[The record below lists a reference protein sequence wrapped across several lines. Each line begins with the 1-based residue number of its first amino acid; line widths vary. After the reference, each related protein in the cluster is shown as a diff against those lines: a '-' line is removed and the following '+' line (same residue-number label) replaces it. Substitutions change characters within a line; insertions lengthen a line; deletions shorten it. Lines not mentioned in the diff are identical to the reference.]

1 MTINPSDAL
10 ELNPAVPITASVI
23 WLHGLGADGH
33 DFESIVPQLGVA
45 EKLGVRFVF
54 PHAPHMPVTVNGG
67 MVMRA
72 WYDIVDADIAH
83 REDSVGIRNSAE
95 TVRTLVKREIGDGR
109 DPRRIVL
116 AGFSQGGAIALHA
129 GLRYPERLGG
139 ILALSTYL
147 PLGKALEDEAHPSNA
162 DIPIFMAHGTEDPIV
177 PLTRA
182 QQSRAALED
191 KGYSVEWH
199 SYPMQHAVCMPE
211 IQHVGAWLKR
221 VLTSRC

>member
-1 MTINPSDAL
+1 MTINPPDAL
-10 ELNPAVPITASVI
+10 ELNPEVPITASVI

-33 DFESIVPQLGVA
+33 DFESIVPELGIV
-45 EKLGVRFVF
+45 EKYGVRFVF

-72 WYDIVDADIAH
+72 WYDIRDADLAH

-95 TVRTLVKREIGDGR
+95 AVHALVKREVEDGR

-116 AGFSQGGAIALHA
+116 AGFSQGGAIVLHA
-129 GLRYPERLGG
+129 GLRYPERLAG

-147 PLGKALEDEAHPSNA
+147 PLGTALLEDEAHASNA
-162 DIPIFMAHGTEDPIV
+162 DTPIFMAHGTEDPII

-182 QQSRAALED
+182 QQSCAALED
-191 KGYSVEWH
+191 KGYSIEWH
-199 SYPMQHAVCMPE
+199 NYPMQHAVCMPE
-211 IQHVGAWLKR
+211 IQHVAAWLKGI
-221 VLTSRC
+221 LA